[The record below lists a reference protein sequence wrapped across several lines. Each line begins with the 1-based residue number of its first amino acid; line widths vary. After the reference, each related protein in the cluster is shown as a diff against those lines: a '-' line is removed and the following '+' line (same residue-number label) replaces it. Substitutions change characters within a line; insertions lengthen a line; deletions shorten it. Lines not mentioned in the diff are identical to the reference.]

1 MIYKFE
7 VSLPF
12 KKEFKALFKKYKS
25 LDKDIQNLRTEI
37 ENDPNI
43 GVTIAEGIKKIRLKI
58 TSKGSGKSGGAR
70 VIIQELD
77 IIIEEED
84 AKSIL
89 FVCIYDKSEYDSV
102 DINIIKEIIEDFRKE
117 SSNTSSV

>member
-37 ENDPNI
+37 
-43 GVTIAEGIKKIRLKI
+43 KKFL
-58 TSKGSGKSGGAR
+58 
-70 VIIQELD
+70 LD
-77 IIIEEED
+77 LEHQ
-84 AKSIL
+84 KL
-89 FVCIYDKSEYDSV
+89 
-102 DINIIKEIIEDFRKE
+102 
-117 SSNTSSV
+117 

>member
-1 MIYKFE
+1 MH
-7 VSLPF
+7 F

-25 LDKDIQNLRTEI
+25 LDKDIQNLKTEI

>member
-58 TSKGSGKSGGAR
+58 TSKGSGKSDGAR

>member
-12 KKEFKALFKKYKS
+12 KKEFKDIFKKYKS
-25 LDKDIQNLRTEI
+25 LHKHIKNLRTEI

-77 IIIEEED
+77 IIIEEEY

-102 DINIIKEIIEDFRKE
+102 DIKIIKEII
-117 SSNTSSV
+117 

>member
-58 TSKGSGKSGGAR
+58 TSKGSGKSGGAEK
-70 VIIQELD
+70 VVEQE
-77 IIIEEED
+77 
-84 AKSIL
+84 
-89 FVCIYDKSEYDSV
+89 
-102 DINIIKEIIEDFRKE
+102 
-117 SSNTSSV
+117 

>member
-12 KKEFKALFKKYKS
+12 KKEFKAIFKKYKS
-25 LDKDIQNLRTEI
+25 LDNDIQNLRTEI

>member
-1 MIYKFE
+1 MPYTNTLTDNN
-7 VSLPF
+7 VQPLPF
-12 KKEFKALFKKYKS
+12 VEFASNFNTVKIDKKREK
-25 LDKDIQNLRTEI
+25 N
-37 ENDPNI
+37 PNI

>member
-1 MIYKFE
+1 M
-7 VSLPF
+7 PF
-12 KKEFKALFKKYKS
+12 KKEFKALFKKYKI

-117 SSNTSSV
+117 SSKTSSV

>member
-70 VIIQELD
+70 VITHEILVEIDYQETMSVAF
-77 IIIEEED
+77 I
-84 AKSIL
+84 S
-89 FVCIYDKSEYDSV
+89 IYDKSEYDTV
-102 DINIIKEIIEDFRKE
+102 DLDIVKKLVKEYRGEE
-117 SSNTSSV
+117 

>member
-58 TSKGSGKSGGAR
+58 TSKGSGKSSGAR

>member
-37 ENDPNI
+37 ETAPKI